1 MKDKKN
7 ENNLCLKIENIEEE
21 NTTESMISNKEKNIE
36 KSLSNLTEV
45 KNNFKTKINNLK
57 EEKNE
62 YFDEN
67 RKFIK
72 NMENT
77 SCKNTDK
84 KIDLNSESNLLNNQ
98 AIIKGKEYN
107 LDTKNRN
114 LIIKNGE
121 NIKNNSNK
129 TVNLVTDGS
138 GDGNSLKNEVGM
150 LNCTEKNKSKKL
162 LREDFGDPSS
172 MDFKGPWARFIDTEI
187 QNLELDRIKMIK
199 EEIDWCL
206 RMKNPFFVIG
216 SEKSKYY
223 GNIINN
229 NKISANYLRRPIGYN
244 KYLEHSI
251 ERIPKVCDL
260 TITDHIRSVRKVLF
274 LKRYSNL
281 LLSGGLDG
289 KICLIESFEEK
300 KTIRTFLGHSKGIS
314 GILSSTDG
322 KTMISGSYD
331 GFVKEWDIETG
342 RCKRRI
348 ETKDYVTGLAGFSND
363 YFYVGCYDGSIKL
376 NICLNNDNTL
386 VCSFENKSLK
396 VLENNFKI
404 FKEYKNLI
412 GYSSLSINLIKKNI
426 FFREGSESLKFLDLN
441 TFEILEKTIKIFP
454 DNGIYCELGVSP
466 NGQRIF
472 SGDKNGKAYFYDWD
486 TGKCVRNIQMHTDA
500 IRCMAWNEEDVS
512 KFATGGDDNFL
523 HLWN

>member
-1 MKDKKN
+1 
-7 ENNLCLKIENIEEE
+7 
-21 NTTESMISNKEKNIE
+21 MISNKEKNIE

-84 KIDLNSESNLLNNQ
+84 KIDLNSEGNLLNNQ

-129 TVNLVTDGS
+129 NVNLVTIG
-138 GDGNSLKNEVGM
+138 GQDGNSLKNEVGM
-150 LNCTEKNKSKKL
+150 LNCTEKNKFKKL

-199 EEIDWCL
+199 DEIDWCL

-244 KYLEHSI
+244 KYLEHLI

-376 NICLNNDNTL
+376 YDKRTKNVENEMKFNDGFVKEIICLNNDNTL